1 MSSRNRQTSQL
12 AIRITSAGMY
22 SVLVDE
28 IRIALGWARTRE
40 SERGLFGY
48 TERGLDVRI
57 PTRLTQPLSFGRG
70 INGTSIYVKRE
81 RHLSKSMPRLNNS
94 TDTL

>member
-12 AIRITSAGMY
+12 AIRITSGGMY

-28 IRIALGWARTRE
+28 ICMAPGLAMTRE

-48 TERGLDVRI
+48 TERGFDDENE
-57 PTRLTQPLSFGRG
+57 LTQPLELWKG
-70 INGTSIYVKRE
+70 
-81 RHLSKSMPRLNNS
+81 
-94 TDTL
+94 D

>member
-12 AIRITSAGMY
+12 AIRITSADVY

-28 IRIALGWARTRE
+28 IRMAPGWARTRE

-48 TERGLDVRI
+48 TERGFDDENE
-57 PTRLTQPLSFGRG
+57 LTQPLELWKG
-70 INGTSIYVKRE
+70 
-81 RHLSKSMPRLNNS
+81 
-94 TDTL
+94 D